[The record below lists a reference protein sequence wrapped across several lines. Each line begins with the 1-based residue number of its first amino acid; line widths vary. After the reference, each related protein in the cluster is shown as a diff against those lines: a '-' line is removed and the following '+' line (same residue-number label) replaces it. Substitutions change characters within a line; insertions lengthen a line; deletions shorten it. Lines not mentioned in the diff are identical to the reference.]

1 MNEGAFAE
9 EEEEN
14 KKNGTS
20 PAQQQQ
26 QQQQIARR
34 FLISSY
40 DVTGVSNDLIALA
53 KSVMTIKPNYS
64 YTANEVQE
72 QVTLINQLGVFKKIE
87 PQVTETRDGMVIDFQ
102 LESHPEIRSIVVSGC
117 DYLPNTVL
125 TNAFKGQMNKVLNM
139 HKFHSGMRKIR
150 DWYNVNAIPSNILGA
165 DVDTDTGVVELRISE
180 PKIGNVNVRFLDAAG
195 NPQKKGTTKPSIIAR
210 YLSNVKPGKV
220 YSIKGVQD
228 DLRAVYANCP
238 VEDVSSQPI
247 PRNAAAGVQQQQQQ
261 QAEGENLVSRDTT
274 AKVQDSMIMDFTVNI
289 VEKSPG
295 GFSAGGGMSAKGLTE
310 GNFGGLLAN
319 VNYVQRNLFGK
330 CQKLNLGL
338 EVVPKSNS
346 KKGIDADIKLS
357 LSDPWIEGDKRRT
370 ARTFNLNT
378 AAISASQIYGA
389 SQFQDDND
397 EGAEDRLSSA
407 FNVDANSTRVNVNN
421 NIGDIGSSTI
431 NDIKVGDNNNSV
443 GEKTGGF
450 SKTISQLSG
459 GTSRDDTVAKED
471 STRNDENNAAPSNNK
486 KDSSN
491 EVRVRK
497 LISSIDYS
505 RPLANG
511 WNGTFIA
518 SWCRS
523 SLWDGQRNSILHD
536 AYGAPLTFSGS
547 GCDVAAT
554 SQLRVVYSAPD
565 GDTQLM
571 LSAEQA
577 LPLRPDWLNF
587 TRLFARAQR
596 TFQFPIFS
604 SSKGREQN
612 LGSMMSTD
620 READEI
626 KRGAFAS
633 TPIKLTLAS
642 KGGNVIGDLPPHE
655 AFPIGGTN
663 SVRGYNEGAVGTA
676 RKFVVGSAE
685 LVVPTGIEHI
695 SASLFFDCGSDLN
708 SGSSIL
714 GDPAGTRGKPGSG
727 FGYGAGFQLAS
738 PFGPLRLEYAK
749 NDHGITRAHFGIGR
763 SF

>member
-150 DWYNVNAIPSNILGA
+150 DWYNVNAVPSNILGA

-407 FNVDANSTRVNVNN
+407 FNVDANSTRMNVKN
-421 NIGDIGSSTI
+421 NIGDSGSSTI
-431 NDIKVGDNNNSV
+431 NDNKVGDNNNSV

-459 GTSRDDTVAKED
+459 GKSRDDTVAKED
-471 STRNDENNAAPSNNK
+471 SIRNDENNAAPSNNK

-620 READEI
+620 RETDVI

>member
-1 MNEGAFAE
+1 
-9 EEEEN
+9 
-14 KKNGTS
+14 
-20 PAQQQQ
+20 
-26 QQQQIARR
+26 
-34 FLISSY
+34 
-40 DVTGVSNDLIALA
+40 VTGVSNDLIALA

-407 FNVDANSTRVNVNN
+407 FNVDANSTRMNVNN

-431 NDIKVGDNNNSV
+431 NDNKVGDNNNSV

-459 GTSRDDTVAKED
+459 GKSRDDTVAKED

-620 READEI
+620 RETDEI

>member
-1 MNEGAFAE
+1 
-9 EEEEN
+9 
-14 KKNGTS
+14 
-20 PAQQQQ
+20 
-26 QQQQIARR
+26 
-34 FLISSY
+34 
-40 DVTGVSNDLIALA
+40 
-53 KSVMTIKPNYS
+53 
-64 YTANEVQE
+64 
-72 QVTLINQLGVFKKIE
+72 
-87 PQVTETRDGMVIDFQ
+87 
-102 LESHPEIRSIVVSGC
+102 
-117 DYLPNTVL
+117 
-125 TNAFKGQMNKVLNM
+125 
-139 HKFHSGMRKIR
+139 
-150 DWYNVNAIPSNILGA
+150 
-165 DVDTDTGVVELRISE
+165 
-180 PKIGNVNVRFLDAAG
+180 
-195 NPQKKGTTKPSIIAR
+195 
-210 YLSNVKPGKV
+210 
-220 YSIKGVQD
+220 VQD

-407 FNVDANSTRVNVNN
+407 FNVDANSTRMNVNN

-431 NDIKVGDNNNSV
+431 NDNKVGDNNNSV

-459 GTSRDDTVAKED
+459 GKSRDDTVAKED

-554 SQLRVVYSAPD
+554 SQLRVVY
-565 GDTQLM
+565 
-571 LSAEQA
+571 
-577 LPLRPDWLNF
+577 
-587 TRLFARAQR
+587 
-596 TFQFPIFS
+596 
-604 SSKGREQN
+604 
-612 LGSMMSTD
+612 
-620 READEI
+620 
-626 KRGAFAS
+626 
-633 TPIKLTLAS
+633 
-642 KGGNVIGDLPPHE
+642 
-655 AFPIGGTN
+655 
-663 SVRGYNEGAVGTA
+663 
-676 RKFVVGSAE
+676 
-685 LVVPTGIEHI
+685 
-695 SASLFFDCGSDLN
+695 
-708 SGSSIL
+708 
-714 GDPAGTRGKPGSG
+714 
-727 FGYGAGFQLAS
+727 
-738 PFGPLRLEYAK
+738 
-749 NDHGITRAHFGIGR
+749 
-763 SF
+763 

>member
-407 FNVDANSTRVNVNN
+407 FNVDANSTRMNVNN

-431 NDIKVGDNNNSV
+431 NDNKVGDNNNSV

-459 GTSRDDTVAKED
+459 GKSRDDTVAKED

-486 KDSSN
+486 K
-491 EVRVRK
+491 R
-497 LISSIDYS
+497 
-505 RPLANG
+505 
-511 WNGTFIA
+511 
-518 SWCRS
+518 
-523 SLWDGQRNSILHD
+523 
-536 AYGAPLTFSGS
+536 
-547 GCDVAAT
+547 
-554 SQLRVVYSAPD
+554 
-565 GDTQLM
+565 
-571 LSAEQA
+571 
-577 LPLRPDWLNF
+577 
-587 TRLFARAQR
+587 
-596 TFQFPIFS
+596 
-604 SSKGREQN
+604 
-612 LGSMMSTD
+612 
-620 READEI
+620 
-626 KRGAFAS
+626 
-633 TPIKLTLAS
+633 
-642 KGGNVIGDLPPHE
+642 
-655 AFPIGGTN
+655 
-663 SVRGYNEGAVGTA
+663 
-676 RKFVVGSAE
+676 
-685 LVVPTGIEHI
+685 
-695 SASLFFDCGSDLN
+695 
-708 SGSSIL
+708 
-714 GDPAGTRGKPGSG
+714 
-727 FGYGAGFQLAS
+727 
-738 PFGPLRLEYAK
+738 
-749 NDHGITRAHFGIGR
+749 
-763 SF
+763 

>member
-407 FNVDANSTRVNVNN
+407 FNVDANSTRMNVKN
-421 NIGDIGSSTI
+421 NIGDSGSSTI
-431 NDIKVGDNNNSV
+431 NDNKVGDNNNSV

-459 GTSRDDTVAKED
+459 VKSRDDTVAKED

-620 READEI
+620 RETDVI

>member
-87 PQVTETRDGMVIDFQ
+87 PQITETRDGMVIDFQ

-407 FNVDANSTRVNVNN
+407 FNVDANSTRMNVNN

-431 NDIKVGDNNNSV
+431 NDNKVGDNNNSV

-459 GTSRDDTVAKED
+459 GKSRDDTVAKED

>member
-1 MNEGAFAE
+1 
-9 EEEEN
+9 
-14 KKNGTS
+14 
-20 PAQQQQ
+20 
-26 QQQQIARR
+26 
-34 FLISSY
+34 
-40 DVTGVSNDLIALA
+40 
-53 KSVMTIKPNYS
+53 
-64 YTANEVQE
+64 
-72 QVTLINQLGVFKKIE
+72 
-87 PQVTETRDGMVIDFQ
+87 MVIDFQ

-407 FNVDANSTRVNVNN
+407 FNVDANSTRMNVNN

-431 NDIKVGDNNNSV
+431 NDNKVGDNNNSA

-459 GTSRDDTVAKED
+459 GKSRDDTVAKED

-620 READEI
+620 RETDEI